1 MDLREEIKKEIEKVV
16 VEMGISADKLSVS
29 FSNLPEICD
38 FQTNFALLESRN
50 LGKKPFEL
58 ASEIVDKLKNEKVE
72 NLEFSVAMP
81 GFINIKVTE
90 KLLSD
95 FANEVIGDERLGVA
109 KVEKPRKILIDY
121 GGANVAKEL
130 HVGHL
135 RSPIIGEALKRL
147 HRFLGDYVV
156 ADTHL
161 GDWGLQM
168 GLTILQLK
176 NDGFLD
182 EFFEKNAK
190 ISEISLKNVTL
201 DTLNE
206 EYPKASKR
214 KDIDE
219 EFKKLADTY
228 TLYIQ
233 QKKEPYFTIYKQ
245 IRELSVEE
253 IKKNYSMLN
262 AYFDYWYGESD
273 ADKYID
279 EVLEIFEKKGLVRES
294 DGAMVVDIA
303 EEGEHIPIPKKSPDE
318 VQRYK
323 NPMPPAILKK
333 YNGGVL
339 YLTTEIATILMRNR
353 MDNFDEMI
361 YLTDNRQG
369 NHFIQAFRC
378 AKKAGISPAEQ
389 VLKHIAFGTM
399 NGKDGKPFKTRS
411 GETIKLKDVINL
423 LIDKASE
430 KLKANGIE
438 NDRELARKIGVAAMK
453 FGDLS
458 NIISKDY
465 VFDIDKFLSFDGKTG
480 PYIQYTIAR
489 INSILEKKDVDYG
502 EIKIETKEERDILMM
517 LLKLNSAYFVGYADY
532 SLNLICSS
540 TFDLAKAFS
549 TLYNNTKIL
558 SEKNLE
564 KKRSLLSLCLLVK
577 KALSNA
583 LEVLGIDVVE
593 KMWQALPDFKCLDL
607 FLTYIDEDF
616 YYMFYL

>member
-1 MDLREEIKKEIEKVV
+1 MDIREEIKKEMEK
-16 VEMGISADKLSVS
+16 EMKKANFDCGKLVIS
-29 FSNLPEICD
+29 FSNRPELCD
-38 FQTNFALLESRN
+38 AQTNFALIEAKN
-50 LGKKPFEL
+50 VGEKPIDFANKIVEMLKSDNFEY
-58 ASEIVDKLKNEKVE
+58 
-72 NLEFSVAMP
+72 SVAMP
-81 GFINIKVTE
+81 GFINIKI
-90 KLLSD
+90 KDAYLSK
-95 FANEVIGDERLGVA
+95 FANLLLKDERLGVEKLA
-109 KVEKPRKILIDY
+109 KPRRVLIDY

-147 HRFLGDYVV
+147 HKFLGDYVV
-156 ADTHL
+156 SDTHL

-182 EFFEKNAK
+182 EFFEKNANL
-190 ISEISLKNVTL
+190 SEISLKNVTL

-214 KDIDE
+214 KDVDE
-219 EFKKLADTY
+219 DFKKLADTY

-233 QKKEPYFTIYKQ
+233 QKREPYFAIYKK
-245 IRELSVEE
+245 IKALSVEE

-273 ADKYID
+273 ADQYID
-279 EVLEIFEKKGLVRES
+279 EVMRIFEEKHLLRES
-294 DGAMVVDIA
+294 DGALVVDIA
-303 EEGEHIPIPKKSPDE
+303 EEGEHIPIPKKTEDE

-339 YLTTEIATILMRNR
+339 YVTTEIATILMRNK
-353 MDNFDEMI
+353 MDKFDEMI

-378 AKKAGISPAEQ
+378 AKKAGISPENQ
-389 VLKHIAFGTM
+389 ILKHIAFGTM

-411 GETIKLKDVINL
+411 GETVKLKDVVNML
-423 LIDKASE
+423 VEKASE
-430 KLKANGIE
+430 KLKENGIE
-438 NDRELARKIGVAAMK
+438 NDPELARKIGVGAMK

-465 VFDIDKFLSFDGKTG
+465 IFDIDKFLSFDGKTG

-489 INSILEKKDVDYG
+489 INSILDKTDGKVG
-502 EIKIETKEERDILMM
+502 EIKIETKEEREIILALM
-517 LLKLNSAYFVGYADY
+517 KLNSAYFVGYEEY
-532 SLNLICSS
+532 SLNLVCSS

-549 TLYNNTKIL
+549 TLYNNIKIL
-558 SEKNLE
+558 SEKDEKRKKNL
-564 KKRSLLSLCLLVK
+564 LAICLLVK

-583 LEVLGIDVVE
+583 LDILGIDVVTQ
-593 KMWQALPDFKCLDL
+593 M
-607 FLTYIDEDF
+607 
-616 YYMFYL
+616 

>member
-1 MDLREEIKKEIEKVV
+1 MDIKEKIRKEIEKVLIQM
-16 VEMGISADKLSVS
+16 ELKSEKLSVS
-29 FSNLPEICD
+29 FSSLPDVCD
-38 FQTNFALLESRN
+38 FQTNYALIEAKN
-50 LGKKPFEL
+50 FGKKPFEL
-58 ASEIVDKLKNEKVE
+58 AKEIVDKLSVE
-72 NLEFSVAMP
+72 GMEFSVAGP
-81 GFINIKVTE
+81 GFINIKVNDNF
-90 KLLSD
+90 LSD
-95 FANEVIGDERLGVA
+95 YANAVLKDERLGVS
-109 KVEKPRKILIDY
+109 KLENPRKILLDY

-176 NDGFLD
+176 KDGFLD

-190 ISEISLKNVTL
+190 ISEIFLKNVTL

-206 EYPKASKR
+206 EYPKASKQ
-214 KDIDE
+214 KNVDE
-219 EFKKLADTY
+219 NFKKEADEV
-228 TLYIQ
+228 TLFIQ

-245 IRELSVEE
+245 IRELSVKE
-253 IKKNYSMLN
+253 IKKNYELLN
-262 AYFDYWYGESD
+262 TYFDYWYGESD

-279 EVLEIFEKKGLVRES
+279 EVMNIFEEKHLLRES
-294 DGAMVVDIA
+294 DGALVVDIK
-303 EEGEHIPIPKKSPDE
+303 EEGEHIPIPKKTEDE

-339 YLTTEIATILMRNR
+339 YVTTEIATILMRNKI
-353 MDNFDEMI
+353 DNFDEMI

-369 NHFIQAFRC
+369 NHFVQAFRC
-378 AKKAGISPAEQ
+378 AKKAGISPKNQ

-411 GETIKLKDVINL
+411 GETIKFKDVINM

-438 NDRELARKIGVAAMK
+438 NDRELARKIGVGAMK

-465 VFDIDKFLSFDGKTG
+465 IFDIDKFLSFDGKTG

-489 INSILEKKDVDYG
+489 INSILKKANVENDGV
-502 EIKIETKEERDILMM
+502 IHISTIEEREILINLM
-517 LLKLNSAYFVGYADY
+517 KLNSAYFVSYDDY
-532 SLNLICSS
+532 SLNLLCSS
-540 TFDLAKAFS
+540 TFDLAKSFS
-549 TLYNNTKIL
+549 TLYNNFKIL
-558 SEKNLE
+558 GEQDEDRRK
-564 KKRSLLSLCLLVK
+564 SLLSLCLLVK

-583 LEVLGIDVVE
+583 LNVLGIDVVE
-593 KMWQALPDFKCLDL
+593 KM
-607 FLTYIDEDF
+607 
-616 YYMFYL
+616 

>member
-1 MDLREEIKKEIEKVV
+1 MDIKEDIRREIEKVLI
-16 VEMGISADKLSVS
+16 EMDLSADKLSIS
-29 FSNLPEICD
+29 FSNLPQLCD
-38 FQTNFALLESRN
+38 FQTNFALITAKN
-50 LGKKPFEL
+50 FNMKPLEL
-58 ASEIVDKLKNEKVE
+58 ANAIVNKLNVKGM
-72 NLEFSVAMP
+72 EFSVAIP
-81 GFINIKVTE
+81 GFINIKVNNE
-90 KLLSD
+90 ILSNY
-95 FANEVIGDERLGVA
+95 ANEVIVDERFGVG
-109 KVEKPRKILIDY
+109 KVTNPRKILIDY

-147 HRFLGDYVV
+147 HRFLGDNVV

-182 EFFEKNAK
+182 DFFEKNAK

-214 KDIDE
+214 KEVDE
-219 EFKKLADTY
+219 DFKKLADTY

-233 QKKEPYFTIYKQ
+233 QKKEPYFTIYKL
-245 IRELSVEE
+245 IKALSVEE
-253 IKKNYSMLN
+253 IKKNYEMLN

-273 ADKYID
+273 ADAYIQETLD
-279 EVLEIFEKKGLVRES
+279 IFEKKGLLRES
-294 DGAMVVDIA
+294 DGALVVDIA
-303 EEGEHIPIPKKSPDE
+303 EEGEHIPIPKKSEDE

-339 YLTTEIATILMRNR
+339 YVTTEIATILMRNK

-369 NHFIQAFRC
+369 NHFVQAFRC
-378 AKKAGISPAEQ
+378 AKKAGISPENQ

-411 GETIKLKDVINL
+411 GETVKLKDVINL

-438 NDRELARKIGVAAMK
+438 NDRELSRKIGVGAMK

-489 INSILEKKDVDYG
+489 INSILEKKDVEDG
-502 EIKIETKEERDILMM
+502 VIHISTNEEREIILA
-517 LLKLNSAYFVGYADY
+517 LLKLNSSYFVSYEDY

-558 SEKNLE
+558 SEKDIE
-564 KKRSLLSLCLLVK
+564 KKKSLLAICKLVK
-577 KALSNA
+577 RSLSNA
-583 LEVLGIDVVE
+583 LNVLGIDVVE
-593 KMWQALPDFKCLDL
+593 KM
-607 FLTYIDEDF
+607 
-616 YYMFYL
+616 

>member
-1 MDLREEIKKEIEKVV
+1 MDIKEDIRREIEKVLI
-16 VEMGISADKLSVS
+16 EMDLSADKLSIS
-29 FSNLPEICD
+29 FSNLPQLCD
-38 FQTNFALLESRN
+38 FQTNFALITAKN
-50 LGKKPFEL
+50 FNMKPLEL
-58 ASEIVDKLKNEKVE
+58 ANAIVNKLNVKGM
-72 NLEFSVAMP
+72 EFTVAIP
-81 GFINIKVTE
+81 GFINIKVNNE
-90 KLLSD
+90 ILSNY
-95 FANEVIGDERLGVA
+95 ANEVIVDERFGVG
-109 KVEKPRKILIDY
+109 KVTNPRKILIDY

-182 EFFEKNAK
+182 DFFEKNAK

-214 KDIDE
+214 KEADE
-219 EFKKLADTY
+219 DFKKLADTY

-245 IRELSVEE
+245 IKALSVKE
-253 IKKNYSMLN
+253 IKKNYEMLN

-273 ADKYID
+273 ADAYIQETLD
-279 EVLEIFEKKGLVRES
+279 IFEKKGLLRES
-294 DGAMVVDIA
+294 DGALVVDIA
-303 EEGEHIPIPKKSPDE
+303 EEGEHIPIPKKSEDE

-339 YLTTEIATILMRNR
+339 YVTTEIATILMRNK
-353 MDNFDEMI
+353 MDHFDEMI

-369 NHFIQAFRC
+369 NHFVQAFRC
-378 AKKAGISPAEQ
+378 AKKAGISPENQ

-411 GETIKLKDVINL
+411 GETVKLKDVINL

-438 NDRELARKIGVAAMK
+438 NDRELARKIGVGAMK

-489 INSILEKKDVDYG
+489 INSILEKKDVEDG
-502 EIKIETKEERDILMM
+502 VIHISTNEEREIILA
-517 LLKLNSAYFVGYADY
+517 LLKLNSSYFVSYEDY

-558 SEKNLE
+558 SEKDIE
-564 KKRSLLSLCLLVK
+564 KKKSLLAICKLVK
-577 KALSNA
+577 RSLSNA
-583 LEVLGIDVVE
+583 LNVLGIDIVE
-593 KMWQALPDFKCLDL
+593 KM
-607 FLTYIDEDF
+607 
-616 YYMFYL
+616 

>member
-1 MDLREEIKKEIEKVV
+1 MDIKEDIRREIEKVLI
-16 VEMGISADKLSVS
+16 EMDLSADKLSIS
-29 FSNLPEICD
+29 FSNLPQLCD
-38 FQTNFALLESRN
+38 FQTNFALITAKN
-50 LGKKPFEL
+50 FNMKPLEL
-58 ASEIVDKLKNEKVE
+58 ANAIVDKLNVKGM
-72 NLEFSVAMP
+72 EFSVAIP
-81 GFINIKVTE
+81 GFINIKVNNE
-90 KLLSD
+90 ILSNY
-95 FANEVIGDERLGVA
+95 ANEVIVDERFGVG
-109 KVEKPRKILIDY
+109 KVTNPRKILIDY

-147 HRFLGDYVV
+147 HRFLGDNVV

-182 EFFEKNAK
+182 DFFEKNAK

-214 KDIDE
+214 KEADE
-219 EFKKLADTY
+219 DFKKLADTY

-245 IRELSVEE
+245 IKALSVEE
-253 IKKNYSMLN
+253 IKKNYEMLN

-273 ADKYID
+273 ADAYIQETLD
-279 EVLEIFEKKGLVRES
+279 IFEKKGLLRES
-294 DGAMVVDIA
+294 DGALVVDIA
-303 EEGEHIPIPKKSPDE
+303 EEGEHIPIPKKSEDE

-339 YLTTEIATILMRNR
+339 YVTTEIATILMRNK

-369 NHFIQAFRC
+369 NHFVQAFRC
-378 AKKAGISPAEQ
+378 AKKAGISPENQ

-411 GETIKLKDVINL
+411 GETVKLKDVINL

-438 NDRELARKIGVAAMK
+438 NDRELARKIGVGAMK

-489 INSILEKKDVDYG
+489 INSILEKKDVEDG
-502 EIKIETKEERDILMM
+502 VIHISTNEEREIILA
-517 LLKLNSAYFVGYADY
+517 LLKLNSSYFVSYEDY

-558 SEKNLE
+558 SEKDIE
-564 KKRSLLSLCLLVK
+564 KKKSLLAICKLVK
-577 KALSNA
+577 RSLSNA
-583 LEVLGIDVVE
+583 LNVLGIDIVE
-593 KMWQALPDFKCLDL
+593 KM
-607 FLTYIDEDF
+607 
-616 YYMFYL
+616 

>member
-1 MDLREEIKKEIEKVV
+1 MNIKEDIRREIEKVLI
-16 VEMGISADKLSVS
+16 EMDLSADKLSIS
-29 FSNLPEICD
+29 FSNLPQLCD
-38 FQTNFALLESRN
+38 FQTNFALITAKNFNMKPLEFAN
-50 LGKKPFEL
+50 
-58 ASEIVDKLKNEKVE
+58 AIVDKLNVKGM
-72 NLEFSVAMP
+72 EFSVAIP
-81 GFINIKVTE
+81 GFINIKVNNE
-90 KLLSD
+90 ILSNY
-95 FANEVIGDERLGVA
+95 ANEVIVDERFGVG
-109 KVEKPRKILIDY
+109 KVTNPRKILIDY

-147 HRFLGDYVV
+147 HRFLGDNVV

-182 EFFEKNAK
+182 NFFEKNAK

-214 KDIDE
+214 KEVDE
-219 EFKKLADTY
+219 DFKKLADTY

-245 IRELSVEE
+245 IKALSVEE
-253 IKKNYSMLN
+253 IKKNYEMLN

-273 ADKYID
+273 ADAYIQETLD
-279 EVLEIFEKKGLVRES
+279 IFEKKGLLRES
-294 DGAMVVDIA
+294 DGALVVDIA
-303 EEGEHIPIPKKSPDE
+303 EEGEHIPIPKKSEDE

-339 YLTTEIATILMRNR
+339 YVTTEIATILMRNK

-369 NHFIQAFRC
+369 NHFVQAFRC
-378 AKKAGISPAEQ
+378 AKKAGISPENQ

-411 GETIKLKDVINL
+411 GETVKLKDVINL

-438 NDRELARKIGVAAMK
+438 NDRELARKIGVGAMK

-489 INSILEKKDVDYG
+489 INSILEKKDVEDG
-502 EIKIETKEERDILMM
+502 VIHISTNEEREIILA
-517 LLKLNSAYFVGYADY
+517 LLKLNSSYFVSYEDY

-549 TLYNNTKIL
+549 TIYNNTKIL
-558 SEKNLE
+558 SEKDIE
-564 KKRSLLSLCLLVK
+564 KKKSLLAICKLVK
-577 KALSNA
+577 RSLSNA
-583 LEVLGIDVVE
+583 LNVLGIDIVE
-593 KMWQALPDFKCLDL
+593 KM
-607 FLTYIDEDF
+607 
-616 YYMFYL
+616 

>member
-1 MDLREEIKKEIEKVV
+1 MLKILTIFAKFWLNGGTMDIKEIIRKEIEKVLI
-16 VEMGISADKLSVS
+16 EMDLSTERLSVS
-29 FSNLPEICD
+29 FSNAPELCD
-38 FQTNFALLESRN
+38 FQTNYALIEAKN
-50 LGKKPFEL
+50 FGKKPFEL
-58 ASEIVDKLKNEKVE
+58 ATSVVEKLKVE
-72 NLEFSVAMP
+72 GLDFSVAMP
-81 GFINIKVTE
+81 GFINIKVSNNF
-90 KLLSD
+90 LSKY
-95 FANEVIGDERLGVA
+95 ANSVNKDQRFGA
-109 KVEKPRKILIDY
+109 PKVENPRKILIDY
-121 GGANVAKEL
+121 GGANIAKEL

-135 RSPIIGEALKRL
+135 RSPIIGETLKRL
-147 HRFLGDYVV
+147 YKFLGDSVV

-182 EFFEKNAK
+182 DFFEKNANL
-190 ISEISLKNVTL
+190 SEISLKNVTL
-201 DTLNE
+201 DILNE

-233 QKKEPYFTIYKQ
+233 QKKEPYYTIYEK
-245 IRELSVEE
+245 IKALSVKE
-253 IKKNYSMLN
+253 IKKDYETLN

-273 ADKYID
+273 ADTYID
-279 EVLEIFEKKGLVRES
+279 EVMDIFEKKGLLRES
-294 DGAMVVDIA
+294 DGALVVDIA
-303 EEGEHIPIPKKSPDE
+303 EEGEHIPIPKKSADE

-339 YLTTEIATILMRNR
+339 YVTTEIATILMRNK
-353 MDNFDEMI
+353 MDNFDEII
-361 YLTDNRQG
+361 YITDNRQG
-369 NHFIQAFRC
+369 NHFVQAFRC
-378 AKKAGISPAEQ
+378 AKKAGISPENQ
-389 VLKHIAFGTM
+389 VLKHIAIGTM

-411 GETIKLKDVINL
+411 GETVKLKDVINL
-423 LIDKASE
+423 LIEKANE

-438 NDRELARKIGVAAMK
+438 NDRELARKIGVGAMK

-458 NIISKDY
+458 NVISKDY

-489 INSILEKKDVDYG
+489 INSILAKKDVDAG
-502 EIKIETKEERDILMM
+502 EIIVSTKDEREIILAI
-517 LLKLNSAYFVGYADY
+517 LKLNSAYFVGYEDY
-532 SLNLICSS
+532 SLNLVCSS

-558 SEKNLE
+558 SEKDVGR
-564 KKRSLLSLCLLVK
+564 KKSLLALCELVK
-577 KALSNA
+577 KVLSNA

-593 KMWQALPDFKCLDL
+593 KM
-607 FLTYIDEDF
+607 
-616 YYMFYL
+616 

>member
-1 MDLREEIKKEIEKVV
+1 MDIKEDIRREIEKVLI
-16 VEMGISADKLSVS
+16 EMDLSADKLSIS
-29 FSNLPEICD
+29 FSNLPQLCD
-38 FQTNFALLESRN
+38 FQTNFALITAKN
-50 LGKKPFEL
+50 FNMKPLEL
-58 ASEIVDKLKNEKVE
+58 ANAIVDKLNVKGM
-72 NLEFSVAMP
+72 EFSVAIP
-81 GFINIKVTE
+81 GFINIKVNNE
-90 KLLSD
+90 ILSNY
-95 FANEVIGDERLGVA
+95 ANEVIVDERFGVG
-109 KVEKPRKILIDY
+109 KVTNPRKILIDY

-182 EFFEKNAK
+182 DFFEKNAK

-214 KDIDE
+214 KEADE
-219 EFKKLADTY
+219 DFKKLADTY

-245 IRELSVEE
+245 IKALSVEE
-253 IKKNYSMLN
+253 IKKNYEMLN

-273 ADKYID
+273 ADAYIQETLD
-279 EVLEIFEKKGLVRES
+279 IFEKKGLLRES
-294 DGAMVVDIA
+294 DGALVVDIA
-303 EEGEHIPIPKKSPDE
+303 EEGEHIPIPKKSEDE

-339 YLTTEIATILMRNR
+339 YVTTEIATILMRNK
-353 MDNFDEMI
+353 MDHFDEMI

-369 NHFIQAFRC
+369 NHFVQAFRC
-378 AKKAGISPAEQ
+378 AKKAGISPENQ

-411 GETIKLKDVINL
+411 GETVKLKDVINL

-438 NDRELARKIGVAAMK
+438 NDRELARKIGVGAMK

-489 INSILEKKDVDYG
+489 INSILEKKDVEDG
-502 EIKIETKEERDILMM
+502 VIHISTNEEREIILA
-517 LLKLNSAYFVGYADY
+517 LLKLNSSYFVSYEDY

-558 SEKNLE
+558 SEKDIE
-564 KKRSLLSLCLLVK
+564 KKKSLLAICKLVK
-577 KALSNA
+577 RSLSNA
-583 LEVLGIDVVE
+583 LNVLGIDIVE
-593 KMWQALPDFKCLDL
+593 KM
-607 FLTYIDEDF
+607 
-616 YYMFYL
+616 

>member
-1 MDLREEIKKEIEKVV
+1 MDIKEDIRREIEKVLI
-16 VEMGISADKLSVS
+16 EMDLSADKLSIS
-29 FSNLPEICD
+29 FSNLPQLCD
-38 FQTNFALLESRN
+38 FQTNFALITAKN
-50 LGKKPFEL
+50 FNMKP
-58 ASEIVDKLKNEKVE
+58 
-72 NLEFSVAMP
+72 LEFANAIVNKLNVKGMEFTVAIP
-81 GFINIKVTE
+81 GFINIKVNNE
-90 KLLSD
+90 ILSNY
-95 FANEVIGDERLGVA
+95 ANEVIVDERFGVG
-109 KVEKPRKILIDY
+109 KVTNPRKILIDY

-182 EFFEKNAK
+182 DFFEKNAK

-214 KDIDE
+214 KEADE
-219 EFKKLADTY
+219 DFKKLADTY

-245 IRELSVEE
+245 IKALSVKE
-253 IKKNYSMLN
+253 IKKNYEMLN

-273 ADKYID
+273 ADAYIQETLD
-279 EVLEIFEKKGLVRES
+279 IFEKKGLLRES
-294 DGAMVVDIA
+294 DGALVVDIA
-303 EEGEHIPIPKKSPDE
+303 EEGEHIPIPKKSEDE

-339 YLTTEIATILMRNR
+339 YVTTEIATILMRNK
-353 MDNFDEMI
+353 MDHFDEMI

-369 NHFIQAFRC
+369 NHFVQAFRC
-378 AKKAGISPAEQ
+378 AKKAGISPENQ

-411 GETIKLKDVINL
+411 GETVKLKDVINL

-438 NDRELARKIGVAAMK
+438 NDRELARKIGVGAMK

-489 INSILEKKDVDYG
+489 INSILEKKDVEDG
-502 EIKIETKEERDILMM
+502 VIHISTNEEREIILA
-517 LLKLNSAYFVGYADY
+517 LLKLNSSYFVSYEDY

-558 SEKNLE
+558 SEKDIE
-564 KKRSLLSLCLLVK
+564 KKKSLLAICKLVK
-577 KALSNA
+577 RSLSNA
-583 LEVLGIDVVE
+583 LNVLGIDIVE
-593 KMWQALPDFKCLDL
+593 KM
-607 FLTYIDEDF
+607 
-616 YYMFYL
+616 

>member
-1 MDLREEIKKEIEKVV
+1 MDIREDIRREIEKVLI
-16 VEMGISADKLSVS
+16 EMDLSADKLSVS
-29 FSNLPEICD
+29 FSNLPELCD
-38 FQTNFALLESRN
+38 FQTNFALVAAKN
-50 LGKKPFEL
+50 FNMKPIEL
-58 ASEIVDKLKNEKVE
+58 ANAIVDKLNVKGM
-72 NLEFSVAMP
+72 EFSVAMP
-81 GFINIKVTE
+81 GFINIKVDNAV
-90 KLLSD
+90 LAD
-95 FANEVIGDERLGVA
+95 YANEVLGDERFGVS
-109 KVEKPRKILIDY
+109 KVLNPRKILIDY

-214 KDIDE
+214 KDVDE

-253 IKKNYSMLN
+253 IKKNYEMLN

-273 ADKYID
+273 ADAYIQETLD
-279 EVLEIFEKKGLVRES
+279 IFEKKGLLRES
-294 DGAMVVDIA
+294 DGALVVDIA
-303 EEGEHIPIPKKSPDE
+303 EEGEHIPIPKKSEDE

-339 YLTTEIATILMRNR
+339 YVTTEIATILMRNK

-369 NHFIQAFRC
+369 NHFVQAFRC
-378 AKKAGISPAEQ
+378 AKKAGISPENQ

-411 GETIKLKDVINL
+411 GETIKFKDVINL

-438 NDRELARKIGVAAMK
+438 NDRELARKIGVGAMK

-489 INSILEKKDVDYG
+489 INSILEKKDVEEG
-502 EIKIETKEERDILMM
+502 VIHISTKEEREIILA
-517 LLKLNSAYFVGYADY
+517 LLKLNSAYFVSYEDY

-558 SEKNLE
+558 SEKDIE
-564 KKRSLLSLCLLVK
+564 KKRSLLSLCRLVK
-577 KALSNA
+577 KSLSNA
-583 LEVLGIDVVE
+583 LDVLGIDVVE
-593 KMWQALPDFKCLDL
+593 KM
-607 FLTYIDEDF
+607 
-616 YYMFYL
+616 

>member
-1 MDLREEIKKEIEKVV
+1 MDIKEDIRREIEKVLI
-16 VEMGISADKLSVS
+16 EMDLSADKLSIS
-29 FSNLPEICD
+29 FSNLPQLCD
-38 FQTNFALLESRN
+38 FQTNFALITAKN
-50 LGKKPFEL
+50 FNMKP
-58 ASEIVDKLKNEKVE
+58 
-72 NLEFSVAMP
+72 LEFANAIVNKLNVKGMEFTVAIP
-81 GFINIKVTE
+81 GFINIKVNNE
-90 KLLSD
+90 ILSNY
-95 FANEVIGDERLGVA
+95 ANEVIVDERFGVG
-109 KVEKPRKILIDY
+109 KVTNPRKILIDY

-182 EFFEKNAK
+182 DFFEKNAK

-214 KDIDE
+214 KEADE
-219 EFKKLADTY
+219 DFKKLADTY

-245 IRELSVEE
+245 IKALSVKE
-253 IKKNYSMLN
+253 IKKNYEMLN

-273 ADKYID
+273 ADAYIQETLD
-279 EVLEIFEKKGLVRES
+279 IFEKKGLLRES
-294 DGAMVVDIA
+294 DGALVVDIA
-303 EEGEHIPIPKKSPDE
+303 EEGEHIPIPKKSEDE

-339 YLTTEIATILMRNR
+339 YVTTEIATILMRNK
-353 MDNFDEMI
+353 MDDFDEMI

-369 NHFIQAFRC
+369 NHFVQAFRC
-378 AKKAGISPAEQ
+378 AKKAGISPENQ

-411 GETIKLKDVINL
+411 GETVKLKDVINL

-438 NDRELARKIGVAAMK
+438 NDRELARKIGVGAMK

-489 INSILEKKDVDYG
+489 INSILEKKDVEDG
-502 EIKIETKEERDILMM
+502 VIHISTNEEREIILA
-517 LLKLNSAYFVGYADY
+517 LLKLNSSYFVSYEDY

-558 SEKNLE
+558 SEKDIE
-564 KKRSLLSLCLLVK
+564 KKKSLLAICKLVK
-577 KALSNA
+577 RSLSNA
-583 LEVLGIDVVE
+583 LNVLGIDIVE
-593 KMWQALPDFKCLDL
+593 KM
-607 FLTYIDEDF
+607 
-616 YYMFYL
+616 

>member
-1 MDLREEIKKEIEKVV
+1 MDLREILQEKIEKVIERLGIQEKVV
-16 VEMGISADKLSVS
+16 VS
-29 FSNLPEICD
+29 FSNRPELCD
-38 FQTNFALLESRN
+38 YQTNFALICAKKYN
-50 LGKKPFEL
+50 LKPFEL
-58 ASEIVDKLKNEKVE
+58 AEKVCN
-72 NLEFSVAMP
+72 NLKEEGYKFSVAMP
-81 GFINIKVTE
+81 GFININVE
-90 KLLSD
+90 NSVLSEY
-95 FANEVIGDERLGVA
+95 ANFVLKDDRLGVQ
-109 KVEKPRKILIDY
+109 KVAHPRKILIDY

-147 HRFLGDYVV
+147 YRFLGDYVV
-156 ADTHL
+156 SDTHL

-176 NDGFLD
+176 EDGYLD
-182 EFFEKNAK
+182 EFFNENADYENIK
-190 ISEISLKNVTL
+190 LKNVTL

-219 EFKKLADTY
+219 NFKKLADTY
-228 TLYIQ
+228 TLYVQ
-233 QKKEPYFTIYKQ
+233 QKKEPYFSIYKQ

-279 EVLEIFEKKGLVRES
+279 ETIKLFVDKGLAYES
-294 DGAMVVDIA
+294 DGALVVNIA
-303 EEGEHIPIPKKSPDE
+303 KEGEHIPIPKKSEDE

-339 YLTTEIATILMRNR
+339 YVTTEIATIMMRNK
-353 MDNFDEMI
+353 MDNFDEII

-369 NHFIQAFRC
+369 NHFVQAFRC
-378 AKKAGISPAEQ
+378 AKLAGISPENQ
-389 VLKHIAFGTM
+389 VLKHISFGTM

-411 GETIKLKDVINL
+411 GETVKLKDVVNML
-423 LIDKASE
+423 VEKASE
-430 KLKANGIE
+430 KLKENGIE
-438 NDRELARKIGVAAMK
+438 NDRELARKIGVGAMK

-489 INSILEKKDVDYG
+489 INSILDKANVKENCNLKIDIVSEEEK
-502 EIKIETKEERDILMM
+502 EIVLA
-517 LLKLNSAYFVGYADY
+517 LLKLNSAYGVSYEDY

-558 SEKNLE
+558 SEKNE
-564 KKRSLLSLCLLVK
+564 ERKKSLLGICLLVK
-577 KALSNA
+577 KCLSNA
-583 LEVLGIDVVE
+583 LTVLGIDVVE
-593 KMWQALPDFKCLDL
+593 KM
-607 FLTYIDEDF
+607 
-616 YYMFYL
+616 